1 KVCQDLVQR
10 RVRRDPFQNSA
21 LPGSKEFFLFRFGDI
36 PADNDTAH
44 DLTIGSAQRPAVDPR
59 PKPHWGLRMPDEH
72 LDTVRL
78 LASNRPRQRRLIA
91 REKRHFVRQVETTSP
106 RPVRRSGVSRAFAEH
121 ALRRGIEDEKFLVPV
136 RYDHG
141 ITHVGQDRLENL
153 VDLGEVACCLM
164 PVHESLPYP
173 TLEGYRKYASVL
185 YRLYDISSV

>member
-1 KVCQDLVQR
+1 
-10 RVRRDPFQNSA
+10 
-21 LPGSKEFFLFRFGDI
+21 
-36 PADNDTAH
+36 
-44 DLTIGSAQRPAVDPR
+44 
-59 PKPHWGLRMPDEH
+59 
-72 LDTVRL
+72 L

-153 VDLGEVACCLM
+153 VDLGEVACCVM

-173 TLEGYRKYASVL
+173 TLVGNRKSASDLSRLQSSRPRDRISNSVFACLFTVL
-185 YRLYDISSV
+185 HSVAGAR